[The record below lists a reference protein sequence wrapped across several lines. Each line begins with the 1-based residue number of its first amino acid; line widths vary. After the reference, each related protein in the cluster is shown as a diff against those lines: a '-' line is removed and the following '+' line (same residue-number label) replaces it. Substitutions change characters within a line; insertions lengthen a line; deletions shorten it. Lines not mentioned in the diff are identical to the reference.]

1 MKIYLRC
8 CDLIRM
14 YTKFYDCEIFLPVKH
29 INAHLNTDGIC
40 GLHPSPASTL
50 KIIFLNE
57 LKKIII
63 FSVFQ

>member
-29 INAHLNTDGIC
+29 INAHLNTDGMWTPPQ
-40 GLHPSPASTL
+40 PS
-50 KIIFLNE
+50 LNFKNN
-57 LKKIII
+57 LFK
-63 FSVFQ
+63 